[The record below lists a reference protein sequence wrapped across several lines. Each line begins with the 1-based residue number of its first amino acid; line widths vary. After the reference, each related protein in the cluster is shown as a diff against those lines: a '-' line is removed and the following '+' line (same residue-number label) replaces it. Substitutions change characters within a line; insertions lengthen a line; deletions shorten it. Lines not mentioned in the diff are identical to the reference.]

1 MADERR
7 VLKINP
13 DLFSLTNNTTR
24 KKTRSEPIKMKQ
36 DKRKRE
42 DTIRNKAKILRMI
55 RERQADQYKNL
66 FDNKKPLPPNNEIN
80 AFNNNFDEA
89 TEFLANLEKKHQH
102 KPAHNST
109 LRVHDPQPSRMNYI
123 SDFMSSTEPP
133 PPPMFSRPSVPSI
146 PPQPKYGIL
155 KNGVLPTQRT
165 YMRNMT
171 QKNYPQQHH
180 PHQPPPQHPHQH
192 PPPPQYPHQYQ
203 PPHQYPPIHTNGIE
217 QFPQIDFNN
226 VAPDQI
232 ITNKIKNSIEQIKQ
246 DYANQTITKERDKQ
260 FNVPKIYK
268 QRKIKRRTY
277 KIGKTKGSRKI
288 AVLISNKTIRRNIN
302 EKAQKVKQV
311 PMSDVKKHLVNRGF
325 IKNCTSATND
335 VLRKMYESTILMCG
349 EVYNHNSD
357 NLLYNFFNEDK

>member
-24 KKTRSEPIKMKQ
+24 KKTRKEPIKMKQ
-36 DKRKRE
+36 DNRKRE

-55 RERQADQYKNL
+55 RERQADQYNNL
-66 FDNKKPLPPNNEIN
+66 FNNKKPLPPNNDIN

-89 TEFLANLEKKHQH
+89 TDFLANLEKKHQH

-109 LRVHDPQPSRMNYI
+109 LRVHETQPSRMNYI
-123 SDFMSSTEPP
+123 SDFMSSPEPPP
-133 PPPMFSRPSVPSI
+133 PPPMFIRPSVPSI

-155 KNGVLPTQRT
+155 KNGVLPTQRA

-171 QKNYPQQHH
+171 QKNYP
-180 PHQPPPQHPHQH
+180 HQPQPQPQPQIQHPLQ
-192 PPPPQYPHQYQ
+192 PQLQ
-203 PPHQYPPIHTNGIE
+203 PQLQYPPIHTNGIE

-246 DYANQTITKERDKQ
+246 DYANQTITKEREKQ
-260 FNVPKIYK
+260 LNIPKIYK

-288 AVLISNKTIRRNIN
+288 AVLISNKTIRRIIN